1 MLSTAY
7 IAHFNAPKFYRELK
21 NNTLKRFNTV
31 VASSFGISVA
41 FYAAVS
47 AMGFLTFGS
56 STAAMIL
63 SNYSTKDTLLSL
75 SRFAVGLS
83 LVFSYPLLFVGS
95 RDGLLDLVGVSEEK
109 RSNTLLNTLTVGL
122 IAGITALAMKVTDLT
137 FVASMSGALL
147 GTSLIFIYPTMMFR
161 AALKKSGNAV
171 TGSQKLESRL
181 CTVIGALG
189 VAIAGVGAKMAW

>member
-1 MLSTAY
+1 LSTAY
-7 IAHFNAPKFYRELK
+7 IAHFNAPKFFRELK
-21 NNTLKRFNTV
+21 NNTMKRFNTV

-56 STAAMIL
+56 ATAGMIL
-63 SNYSTKDTLLSL
+63 SNYSTQDTLLSL

-83 LVFSYPLLFVGS
+83 LVFSYPLLFVGA
-95 RDGLLDLVGVSEEK
+95 RDGLLDLAGVSESK
-109 RSNTLLNTLTVGL
+109 RSNTLLNSLTVGL
-122 IAGITALAMKVTDLT
+122 LAGITALAMKVTDLT

-161 AALKKSGNAV
+161 SAVKNSGSM
-171 TGSQKLESRL
+171 TGSQKLERSL
-181 CTVIGALG
+181 CSFIATLG
-189 VAIAGVGAKMAW
+189 VAIAAVGAKMAWQ